1 MLHIAGEVEVKVY
14 MKLLAVSVPL
24 SAQLKV
30 VRRLQD
36 KHMFLQESLPTSKG
50 TLILRNSTAVDAP
63 SLKDL
68 RLEALSLHPEV
79 YAVDYESAARQD
91 LTWWGDR
98 LTERFN
104 DGKEII
110 CIAESNGEL
119 VGMAGIFRG
128 RWPNTIHSATVW
140 GVYVKPEWRGLHI
153 AERLIRLCLSWGKEQ
168 GVTIAK
174 IAVIAENTSGLRCY
188 KRCGFV
194 EYGVEPGAI
203 LYNGIHHDEVL
214 LALDI

>member
-1 MLHIAGEVEVKVY
+1 VNLS
-14 MKLLAVSVPL
+14 LA
-24 SAQLKV
+24 AELKT

-36 KHMFLQESLPTSKG
+36 IHMFLQELMPTSKG
-50 TLILRNSTAVDAP
+50 KLILRISTAADAS

-68 RLEALSLHPEV
+68 RLEALRLHPEV
-79 YAVDYESAARQD
+79 YAMDYDSAARQD
-91 LTWWGDR
+91 LVWWGDR
-98 LTERFN
+98 LSERFN

-110 CIAESNGEL
+110 CIAEFNGEL
-119 VGMAGIFRG
+119 VGMAGLFRG
-128 RWPNTIHSATVW
+128 RWPNTCHSAIVW
-140 GVYVKPEWRGLHI
+140 GVYTKSEWRGLHI
-153 AERLIRLCLSWGKEQ
+153 AERLMRLCLSWAKEQ

-174 IAVIAENTSGLRCY
+174 IAVIAENTSALRCY